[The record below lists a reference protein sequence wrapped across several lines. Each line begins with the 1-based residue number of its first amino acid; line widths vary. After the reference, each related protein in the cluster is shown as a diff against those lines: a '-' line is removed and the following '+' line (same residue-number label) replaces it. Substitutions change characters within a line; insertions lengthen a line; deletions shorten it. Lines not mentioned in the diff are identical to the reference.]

1 MERPVIKRTP
11 PPPFTSRLTK
21 REAIM
26 VLLYLP
32 VHLVLLQLGFTALV
46 ERGVLPEAR
55 ATLLYY
61 VVGFLYMVL
70 SAFGFL
76 RRDFDA
82 LIDAPFYCVREILRG
97 YLWMLGF
104 NLILGLLLLLVS
116 GGEENPNNQSVMN
129 VYVQDMG
136 SMKAAVIFLAP
147 VVEEMMFRAGIF
159 GVLRR
164 RNRRAAYIV
173 SALCFALYHVV
184 PYALME
190 PLNWVFVLQ
199 YIPVSLLLARCYERT
214 NSIWCSIFFHM
225 LVNGISLSALGAVG

>member
-1 MERPVIKRTP
+1 MERPVLRPTP
-11 PPPFTSRLTK
+11 PPPFTSALSK
-21 REAIM
+21 REAIL

-32 VHLVLLQLGFTALV
+32 VHIVLLQFGLTALV
-46 ERGVLPEAR
+46 ERAILPEAR

-61 VVGFLYMVL
+61 TIGFVYMVL
-70 SAFGFL
+70 CAFGFL

-82 LIDAPFYCVREILRG
+82 LIDAPFYCIREVLRA

-104 NLILGLLLLLVS
+104 NLVLGMLLVLVS
-116 GGEENPNNQSVMN
+116 GETNPNNESIMN

-147 VVEEMMFRAGIF
+147 PVEEMMFRAGIF
-159 GVLRR
+159 GLIRR
-164 RNRRAAYIV
+164 KNRKAAYIV

-184 PYALME
+184 PYALIN
-190 PLNWVFVLQ
+190 PIYWVFVLQ

-225 LVNGISLSALGAVG
+225 LVNGIALSALNAIG

>member
-1 MERPVIKRTP
+1 MERPVIKRTS
-11 PPPFTSRLTK
+11 PPPFTSRLSK

-26 VLLYLP
+26 VLAYLP

-70 SAFGFL
+70 TAFGFL

-82 LIDAPFYCVREILRG
+82 LIDAPFYCIREILRA

-104 NLILGLLLLLVS
+104 NLILGMLLLLVS

-164 RNRRAAYIV
+164 KNRRAAYLV

-184 PYALME
+184 PYALQV
-190 PLNWVFVLQ
+190 PIYWVFVFQ

-225 LVNGISLSALGAVG
+225 LVNGISLSTLNAIG